1 MSLLIFHTRN
11 RFSKREKSRKEETGA
26 GLHKSADEAPRTK
39 GVSHFCFSYNTYSN
53 ERVRSGWG
61 ELGKELVL
69 AGWMGSVLELLVSLF
84 FTFSLVA
91 ATFGWLAPLF
101 VWGSVWLDRDVE
113 RK

>member
-1 MSLLIFHTRN
+1 M
-11 RFSKREKSRKEETGA
+11 A

-91 ATFGWLAPLF
+91 ATFGWLAPSLEQL
-101 VWGSVWLDRDVE
+101 VGEIHVTADGWISAKE
-113 RK
+113 MYSNYIHMKMYTKEPKSC